1 MNQNLEENKLFTH
14 IQTPHLVPKL
24 KSQSQNGFRYYSVD
38 GKSYPSVTSVLSILS
53 KDGIRAWR
61 DSIGHDVADF
71 ETRRAAT
78 RGIHFHK
85 ICENY
90 LYNKNISEYQKKI
103 LSYGLFNLVKSEIDR
118 IDNIHAMEKTLYS
131 HSLKLAGRA
140 DCIAEFD
147 NVLSII
153 DFKSANREKS
163 PEILENHILQETAYA
178 IMWNELIDI
187 PIQQIVTIVACENGE
202 LQTVIEKP
210 EFYRPKLESVIEQ
223 FNKIQLNEV
232 KY

>member
-14 IQTPHLVPKL
+14 IQTPHLIPKL

-90 LYNKNISEYQKKI
+90 LYNKNISEYKKKI
-103 LSYGLFNLVKSEIDR
+103 LSYGLFNLAKSEIDR
-118 IDNIHAMEKTLYS
+118 IDNIYGMEKTLYS
-131 HSLKLAGRA
+131 HSLKLAGRT

-178 IMWNELIDI
+178 IMWNELTDI

>member
-1 MNQNLEENKLFTH
+1 MFTH
-14 IQTPHLVPKL
+14 IETPALVPKL

-90 LYNKNISEYQKKI
+90 LYNKNISEYKKKI
-103 LSYGLFNLVKSEIDR
+103 LSYGLFNLAKSEINR
-118 IDNIHAMEKTLYS
+118 IDNIYGMEKTLYS
-131 HSLKLAGRA
+131 HSLKLAGRT

-147 NVLSII
+147 DILSII
-153 DFKSANREKS
+153 DFKSANRKKS

-178 IMWNELIDI
+178 IMWNELTDM
-187 PIQQIVTIVACENGE
+187 PIEQIVTIVACEDGE
-202 LQTVIEKP
+202 LQTIIEKP
-210 EFYRPKLESVIEQ
+210 EFYRQRLESVIDQ

>member
-90 LYNKNISEYQKKI
+90 LYNKNISEYKKKI
-103 LSYGLFNLVKSEIDR
+103 LSYGLFNLAKSEIDR
-118 IDNIHAMEKTLYS
+118 IDNIYGMEKTLYS
-131 HSLKLAGRA
+131 HSLKLAGRT

-153 DFKSANREKS
+153 DFKSANKEKS

-178 IMWNELIDI
+178 IMWNELTDI

-210 EFYRPKLESVIEQ
+210 EFYRQKLESVIEQ

>member
-14 IQTPHLVPKL
+14 IQTPHLIPKL

-90 LYNKNISEYQKKI
+90 LYNKNISEYKKKI
-103 LSYGLFNLVKSEIDR
+103 LSYGLFNLAKSEIDR
-118 IDNIHAMEKTLYS
+118 IDNIYGMEKTLYS
-131 HSLKLAGRA
+131 HSLKLAGRT

-178 IMWNELIDI
+178 IMWNELTDI

-210 EFYRPKLESVIEQ
+210 EFYRQKLESVIEQ

>member
-14 IQTPHLVPKL
+14 IQTPNLVPKL

-90 LYNKNISEYQKKI
+90 LYNKNISEYKKKI
-103 LSYGLFNLVKSEIDR
+103 LSYGLFNLAKSEIDR
-118 IDNIHAMEKTLYS
+118 IDNIYGMEKTLYS
-131 HSLKLAGRA
+131 HSLKLAGRT

-178 IMWNELIDI
+178 IMWNELTDI

-210 EFYRPKLESVIEQ
+210 EFYRQKLESVIEQ

-232 KY
+232 RY

>member
-61 DSIGHDVADF
+61 DSIGHDIADF

-90 LYNKNISEYQKKI
+90 LYNKNISEYKKKI
-103 LSYGLFNLVKSEIDR
+103 LSYGLFNLAKSEIDR
-118 IDNIHAMEKTLYS
+118 IDNIYGMEKTLYS
-131 HSLKLAGRA
+131 HSLKLAGRT

-153 DFKSANREKS
+153 DFKSANKEKS

-178 IMWNELIDI
+178 IMWNELTDI

-210 EFYRPKLESVIEQ
+210 EFYRQKLESVIEQ

-232 KY
+232 RY

>member
-90 LYNKNISEYQKKI
+90 LYNKNISEYKKKI

-178 IMWNELIDI
+178 IMWNELTDI

-210 EFYRPKLESVIEQ
+210 EFYRQKLESVIEQ

>member
-90 LYNKNISEYQKKI
+90 LYNKNISEYKKKI
-103 LSYGLFNLVKSEIDR
+103 LSYGLFNLAKSEIDR
-118 IDNIHAMEKTLYS
+118 IDNIYGMEKTLYS
-131 HSLKLAGRA
+131 HSLKLAGRT

-178 IMWNELIDI
+178 IMWNELTDI

-210 EFYRPKLESVIEQ
+210 EFYRQKLESVIEQ

>member
-210 EFYRPKLESVIEQ
+210 EFYRQKLESVIEQ

>member
-14 IQTPHLVPKL
+14 IQTPHLIPKL

-90 LYNKNISEYQKKI
+90 LYNKNISEYKKKI
-103 LSYGLFNLVKSEIDR
+103 LSYGLFNLAKSEIDR
-118 IDNIHAMEKTLYS
+118 IDNIYGMEKTLYS
-131 HSLKLAGRA
+131 HSLKLAGRT

-178 IMWNELIDI
+178 IMWNELTDI

-210 EFYRPKLESVIEQ
+210 EFYRQKLESVIEQ

-232 KY
+232 RY

>member
-1 MNQNLEENKLFTH
+1 MFTH
-14 IQTPHLVPKL
+14 VDTPLLSQKL
-24 KSQSQNGFRYYSVD
+24 KSQNQNGFRYYSVD
-38 GKSYPSVTSVLSILS
+38 GKSYPSVTSVLSLLS
-53 KDGIRAWR
+53 KDGIHAWR

-78 RGIHFHK
+78 RGIYFHK
-85 ICENY
+85 ICEHY
-90 LYNKNISEYQKKI
+90 LYNKNISEYKKKI
-103 LSYGLFNLVKSEIDR
+103 LSYGLFNLVKHEIDR
-118 IDNIHAMEKTLYS
+118 IDNIRGMEKTLYS
-131 HSLKLAGRA
+131 HSLKLAGRT

-153 DFKSANREKS
+153 DFKSANKEKS

-178 IMWNELIDI
+178 IMWNELTDI
-187 PIQQIVTIVACENGE
+187 PIEQIVTIVACENGE
-202 LQTVIEKP
+202 LQTIIEKP
-210 EFYRPKLESVIEQ
+210 EFHRQKLESVIDQ